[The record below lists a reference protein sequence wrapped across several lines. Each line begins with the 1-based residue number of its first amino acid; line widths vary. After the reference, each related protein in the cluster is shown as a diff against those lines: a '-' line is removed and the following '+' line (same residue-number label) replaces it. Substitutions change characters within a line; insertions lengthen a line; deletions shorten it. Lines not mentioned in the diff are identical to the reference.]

1 MKRRIA
7 SGEFG
12 NPKRPDM
19 QAVND
24 AWSDI
29 LETKL
34 KEVGKDGNFNAISG
48 LWPRKG
54 DKVAFDGRTQ
64 EEISNWLFF
73 DDKQKKMV
81 LMNLKRRN
89 KISSTSNNMLNK
101 T

>member
-1 MKRRIA
+1 MID
-7 SGEFG
+7 S
-12 NPKRPDM
+12 PC
-19 QAVND
+19 ND
-24 AWSDI
+24 ICTTDP
-29 LETKL
+29 E
-34 KEVGKDGNFNAISG
+34 SG
-48 LWPRKG
+48 LCVG
-54 DKVAFDGRTQ
+54 CGRTQ